1 MSTCKAH
8 TLCTCTCTLK
18 GSYQMAVL
26 HEAVECTRKF

>member
-8 TLCTCTCTLK
+8 TCTCTLK